1 MTSADHRTL
10 RRALRREVAGTIG
23 LLADETDFS
32 AMRRYRTF
40 TFADHPTYL
49 REVERLLR
57 TLRADGRHTTLA
69 LFDPEEYAA
78 YCTETGLDPDT
89 PTSRGHFTA
98 QLATD
103 SPTVPYDG
111 RALTDLVPDL
121 IDTTARQSIWEYA
134 QHILATIGDCAD
146 CGEDIG
152 RASFNRAAELLTSIC
167 AALTPGS
174 HHLVTSVSVDDTAL
188 LAALRIDSTA
198 SQTTTLDES
207 DALEFTTVLAAGLA
221 TQAPGGVVLRTS
233 RPGTPDHVS
242 GWRLGPDRLVPLTE
256 AQVFAAYCTDAE
268 TGEPLAPEPGV
279 EYGTPPPLAPDPG
292 NHPH

>member
-1 MTSADHRTL
+1 MAPAEHRTN

-49 REVERLLR
+49 REVEGLLR

-78 YCTETGLDPDT
+78 YCTETGLDPDR
-89 PTSRGHFTA
+89 PTSRGHFA
-98 QLATD
+98 AHLATAG
-103 SPTVPYDG
+103 PTVPYDG

-121 IDTTARQSIWEYA
+121 IDSTARQSTWEYA

-152 RASFNRAAELLTSIC
+152 RAAFTRAAELLTSIC
-167 AALTPGS
+167 AALAPGS
-174 HHLVTSVSVDDTAL
+174 HHLVASVSVDDTSL
-188 LAALRIDSTA
+188 LAALHIDSTA
-198 SQTTTLDES
+198 SHTTHLDES

-221 TQAPGGVVLRTS
+221 LQAPGGVVLRTS
-233 RPGTPDHVS
+233 RPGTPDRVS
-242 GWRLGPDRLVPLTE
+242 GWHLGADRLAPLTE

-268 TGEPLAPEPGV
+268 TGEPLSPEPGV
-279 EYGTPPPLAPDPG
+279 EYGTPPPLTLDPRD
-292 NHPH
+292 HPH